1 MAVPTEDEDVMKGLI
16 TIAERLVSA
25 CRPTVDKLPMAIG
38 ALLRFY
44 GMKELKERARV

>member
-1 MAVPTEDEDVMKGLI
+1 MSSPADDADISKGLI